1 MAEDLLHWL
10 KTNPAFQQ
18 AQFDSATPID
28 AEKCDDCKCACI
40 DKNQCFDWLLTVL
53 DGNGCENAVQMF
65 KSKVE
70 NCKHC
75 YLKLTFETE
84 LKKALQSQ
92 SLSTSV
98 RPSCADQI
106 RIKLGLK
113 K

>member
-18 AQFDSATPID
+18 AQVNNTEAIQV
-28 AEKCDDCKCACI
+28 EKCEDCKCACI
-40 DKNQCFDWLLTVL
+40 DQQQCFDWLVTVL
-53 DGNGCENAVQMF
+53 DGNGCEKAVQMF
-65 KSKVE
+65 KNKVE

-84 LKKALQSQ
+84 LKKALQNQ
-92 SLSTSV
+92 SLSKSV

-106 RIKLGLK
+106 RIKLGFK